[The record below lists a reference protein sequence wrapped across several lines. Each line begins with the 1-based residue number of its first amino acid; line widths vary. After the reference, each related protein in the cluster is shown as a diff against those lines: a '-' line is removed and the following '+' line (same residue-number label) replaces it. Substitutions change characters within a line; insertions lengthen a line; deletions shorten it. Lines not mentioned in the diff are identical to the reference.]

1 MVWRENAGL
10 VSGWAALPW
19 NTSTAQSSPG
29 APGIA
34 LSQQSP
40 GGAEVFWAL
49 LLCWDQPGI
58 WDGPWDLASPSSN
71 VTASCPQESSASPWG
86 GSGGVP
92 ERVPSSLPFPRP
104 ASSLPQTGPAGSAV
118 PGPVSRLGSGPG
130 TQPVAESQCCFSS
143 WGGCCQSAVPSGIPA
158 VPGLGLFP
166 CHRWA
171 LVSIGWRRSLLGVL
185 QEAKATGS
193 SGLPSSCFKNMPSPA
208 GKWWHLPVGPETKF
222 PSGAIALWNKRH
234 CPL

>member
-1 MVWRENAGL
+1 M
-10 VSGWAALPW
+10 
-19 NTSTAQSSPG
+19 
-29 APGIA
+29 APGIWPLLPAMSLRPARRRA
-34 LSQQSP
+34 LPHPGVGVGVSQN
-40 GGAEVFWAL
+40 VF
-49 LLCWDQPGI
+49 P
-58 WDGPWDLASPSSN
+58 
-71 VTASCPQESSASPWG
+71 
-86 GSGGVP
+86 
-92 ERVPSSLPFPRP
+92 LPFPCP

-166 CHRWA
+166 CHHWA
-171 LVSIGWRRSLLGVL
+171 LVSVGWRRSLLGVL

-208 GKWWHLPVGPETKF
+208 GKW
-222 PSGAIALWNKRH
+222 
-234 CPL
+234 